1 MIPST
6 RPRVLVVDD
15 DAGVARGLRRLL
27 HSVADVTVEQAPAAA
42 LRRLQRGETFDVVLC
57 DVMMPDMSGPEL
69 FERVMASVPE
79 LGPAFVFL
87 TGGVRE
93 DVEGPLRAT
102 GRPCLEK
109 PVSFGAVLEVLEQLT
124 AKVA

>member
-27 HSVADVTVEQAPAAA
+27 HSVADVTVEQVPAAA
-42 LRRLQRGETFDVVLC
+42 LRRLQRGERFDVVLC

-69 FERVMASVPE
+69 FEHVMASVPE

-109 PVSFGAVLEVLEQLT
+109 PVAFGAVLEVLEQLT